1 MRVAQFPRI
10 FVKSVSNLRERLRR
24 LGSVRRIS
32 LLNLPTAFAGWIPNL
47 LDQVGGGL
55 ENPHWR
61 GERVILLPLSA
72 FSYSSFLAHQSHT
85 LVPISS
91 VSERLLT
98 DLRMRLASFD
108 LPGASHETF

>member
-1 MRVAQFPRI
+1 MSICRAERVLG
-10 FVKSVSNLRERLRR
+10 KSVSGPLWRLR
-24 LGSVRRIS
+24 LAACIRRIS
-32 LLNLPTAFAGWIPNL
+32 LSNFPTAFAGWILNL